1 MKRNQDCNRN
11 PLKRKMATY
20 CTIAMFVTL
29 TGIAITICVPM
40 IVSFILDKV
49 MNIFNLYISGLGNIT
64 IVYGSDIDILTFML
78 LILSINLLFGTSSLQ
93 DMLVKKSQ
101 LFFQI

>member
-11 PLKRKMATY
+11 PLKKKMATY

-49 MNIFNLYISGLGNIT
+49 MNIFNLYISGLGTIT
-64 IVYGSDIDILTFML
+64 IVYG
-78 LILSINLLFGTSSLQ
+78 
-93 DMLVKKSQ
+93 
-101 LFFQI
+101 

>member
-49 MNIFNLYISGLGNIT
+49 MNIFNLYILWIRKYYYCLWLRHLNCFNRWLGRISSCVLKKNYCYHK
-64 IVYGSDIDILTFML
+64 VDASDLEH
-78 LILSINLLFGTSSLQ
+78 
-93 DMLVKKSQ
+93 
-101 LFFQI
+101 

>member
-11 PLKRKMATY
+11 PLKKKMATY

-49 MNIFNLYISGLGNIT
+49 MNIFNFYIVRIRKYYNCLWLRHLNSFKLCKK
-64 IVYGSDIDILTFML
+64 FL
-78 LILSINLLFGTSSLQ
+78 LVRQNL
-93 DMLVKKSQ
+93 
-101 LFFQI
+101 

>member
-29 TGIAITICVPM
+29 TGIAITVCVPM

-49 MNIFNLYISGLGNIT
+49 MNIFNLYIFRIRKYYNYLLNSFNLRLKVSSGLADFS
-64 IVYGSDIDILTFML
+64 VAF
-78 LILSINLLFGTSSLQ
+78 
-93 DMLVKKSQ
+93 
-101 LFFQI
+101 